1 MKIISIFIIISIF
14 QITLFKLA
22 TLEDEIIPIYHEIQK
37 SSILTLNFASNDTQ
51 EYAYINYQEDDG
63 IIGEQSNKYHYLLI
77 NSNLSVTCRSNYS
90 NHTFPNSSEFNKDSL
105 NECLEMDYDLN
116 YKIIRYNRVLNMNDK
131 TLFVFYLSNLYY
143 GNSENYQIK
152 RLLYHNELIDNKIY
166 SENTSDID
174 IKLYYFEINENNSEN
189 LIYISEPNNAIIYA
203 EHIEKQKYVKLE
215 NYYHFFKLYNNNN
228 IESEGNFKHIIIIQK
243 KPYQQTVFNIGR
255 KSDLEKKFKL
265 INFTN
270 QYEEISSLCDGSN
283 IYILNSPSESIFKFP
298 EFSEVSYKLFKD
310 EFIKF
315 EDLFNLSNYK
325 EINNLDFYSK
335 NKYAIYYITCNY
347 GEHTLNFTN
356 TLIKE
361 ENETIYLEQS
371 TYFKISSNN
380 NLTFDIVETNYQIV
394 IKLLSEDGLF
404 NINEIIYSFKQ
415 NEIKI
420 INLNENNTFII
431 KKEENSSDS
440 FFEVKF
446 LTPETLISYLDY
458 PILFEVPTNTSKRFI
473 IMKFNSTL
481 INDDFIYNVKISSN
495 SQGIKYYQES
505 GYKNLNEISV
515 NKNFLSNLENSKEI
529 KIRLA
534 RLTFDL
540 DLDNNNIYYHL
551 FYFDNISPDT
561 KLTINFT
568 KIYPKYSY
576 YFKPNNNFD
585 DSIIEYYTNLN
596 QFFFVL
602 PCNDNFDIQ
611 ISGYNIENYHFTIPN
626 LINRK
631 MIIGNTLK
639 YKGEAY
645 LNITEKKIDENYTY
659 NYCPEKVNFSLIND
673 THFRYDFSTFS
684 NSTSYYKLKLLIVDE
699 KYLEF
704 FNTSCDTL
712 KNLNNDTLMKKIY
725 MNTILNENLTINKS
739 EPDCSLNA
747 YYDGIIPDGFNL
759 KDNNY
764 IIRGIGQTSESFLL
778 FDKIFYKKKKE
789 PIYYN
794 KIEKNKILYLNF
806 SVNSLQYAYLDYNS
820 DYEKEDKDTENQY
833 YFLLIN
839 NKLNVNCLSNYKE
852 IEFPNETEFNNTSD
866 SSCKIINYNE
876 TNKIIR
882 YDKVKESY
890 KNLFVF
896 YLSNSS
902 ELSENK
908 YEVKKLSFPKR
919 LEEKM
924 NNIEEKQ
931 GELKILFFNVM
942 SEKEYEESHIFYLP
956 QKRNYSMFYELRE
969 IEYQKSNHFG
979 KNILYQFKDY
989 YLMKNQNVLI
999 IYEPDKENNNLQI
1012 EYKIVDARKY
1022 DISFLKKD
1030 YDLYDI
1036 EIQED
1041 IPRIIVLNSDQNILL
1056 SPKNYEIDI
1065 KRYDLYKIKSYKG
1078 EIKEIND
1085 LNNLNNY
1092 EIIINDNFVS
1102 SDIYIILY
1110 VTNTLS
1116 HNFEIDYQFIEEKG
1130 NIIYMNN
1137 KTYFSISNLNTLSFS
1152 INDITNNKIIL
1163 ELLSNNKGNI
1173 NINSK
1178 DYSFE
1183 KNEIKIV
1190 DLGNLNSN
1198 EVTIISKEINTLTFS
1213 IKSDIPEN
1221 KIKII
1226 DFSLDNFTIPTKE
1239 KEIFI
1244 IYKINEQDFEKYQ
1257 ILHHII
1263 RFNNFIQYSYN
1274 FGYYSL
1280 KEISIIHKT
1289 VLTDEE
1295 SLTIDL
1301 ETLKKINAKNED
1313 KSYYIIYYFSN
1324 IKEDSNIT
1332 ISPFFTSKKLKL
1344 EENKFIKLEKSEE
1357 FFSISYVFYEKP
1369 KIRIFG
1375 IPCNSLEL
1383 VFHDAFYLR
1392 PDIFFSFNKSKVLYP
1407 NLKKYAIAI
1416 RYIGEGYLYY
1426 HFSKNGEFD
1435 YFYNNSCS
1443 NQTYIYFINNTHLRY
1458 SFSSFSNS
1466 SEINYSLI
1474 IVEND
1479 KYINSSCDIFNNSY
1493 LNPIKNDD
1501 IEILSFTLENITI
1514 NQSLDNCSNNSY
1526 IDIEI
1531 PNLIKKQKVKKNFI
1545 ISGMGITGPIIKDV
1559 IIYDKIQL
1567 LFEPKNEPEQPIP
1580 SENDNKLK
1588 SIYIIFISIAVI
1600 LAIVIIILFKRT
1612 KRKKNDTIDTRD
1624 LAPITELTY

>member
-1 MKIISIFIIISIF
+1 MKIISICIIISFF
-14 QITLFKLA
+14 QITLFKLP

-37 SSILTLNFASNDTQ
+37 NSILTLNFTSNDTQ
-51 EYAYINYQEDDG
+51 EYAYINYQEDEG

-116 YKIIRYNRVLNMNDK
+116 YKIIRYNRVLNINDK

-189 LIYISEPNNAIIYA
+189 LIYISEPNNVIIYA

-243 KPYQQTVFNIGR
+243 KTYEQTVFNIGR
-255 KSDLEKKFKL
+255 KSDLEKKFNL

-270 QYEEISSLCDGSN
+270 QYEEISSLCYGSN

-315 EDLFNLSNYK
+315 EDLINLSNYK

-394 IKLLSEDGLF
+394 IKLLSEDGFF
-404 NINEIIYSFKQ
+404 NINEKIYSFKQ

-585 DSIIEYYTNLN
+585 DSIIEYYNNLN

-611 ISGYNIENYHFTIPN
+611 ISGYNIENYHFYIPN

-631 MIIGNTLK
+631 MIIGDTLK

-645 LNITEKKIDENYTY
+645 LNITEKKSDENYTY
-659 NYCPEKVNFSLIND
+659 NYCPGKVNFSLIND

-704 FNTSCDTL
+704 FNTTCDTL
-712 KNLNNDTLMKKIY
+712 NNLNNDTLMKKIY

-759 KDNNY
+759 KDNYY

-778 FDKIFYKKKKE
+778 FDKIFYKKKKRT
-789 PIYYN
+789 
-794 KIEKNKILYLNF
+794 YL
-806 SVNSLQYAYLDYNS
+806 L
-820 DYEKEDKDTENQY
+820 
-833 YFLLIN
+833 
-839 NKLNVNCLSNYKE
+839 
-852 IEFPNETEFNNTSD
+852 
-866 SSCKIINYNE
+866 
-876 TNKIIR
+876 
-882 YDKVKESY
+882 
-890 KNLFVF
+890 
-896 YLSNSS
+896 
-902 ELSENK
+902 
-908 YEVKKLSFPKR
+908 
-919 LEEKM
+919 
-924 NNIEEKQ
+924 
-931 GELKILFFNVM
+931 
-942 SEKEYEESHIFYLP
+942 
-956 QKRNYSMFYELRE
+956 
-969 IEYQKSNHFG
+969 
-979 KNILYQFKDY
+979 
-989 YLMKNQNVLI
+989 
-999 IYEPDKENNNLQI
+999 
-1012 EYKIVDARKY
+1012 
-1022 DISFLKKD
+1022 
-1030 YDLYDI
+1030 
-1036 EIQED
+1036 
-1041 IPRIIVLNSDQNILL
+1041 
-1056 SPKNYEIDI
+1056 
-1065 KRYDLYKIKSYKG
+1065 
-1078 EIKEIND
+1078 
-1085 LNNLNNY
+1085 
-1092 EIIINDNFVS
+1092 
-1102 SDIYIILY
+1102 
-1110 VTNTLS
+1110 
-1116 HNFEIDYQFIEEKG
+1116 
-1130 NIIYMNN
+1130 
-1137 KTYFSISNLNTLSFS
+1137 
-1152 INDITNNKIIL
+1152 
-1163 ELLSNNKGNI
+1163 
-1173 NINSK
+1173 
-1178 DYSFE
+1178 
-1183 KNEIKIV
+1183 
-1190 DLGNLNSN
+1190 
-1198 EVTIISKEINTLTFS
+1198 
-1213 IKSDIPEN
+1213 
-1221 KIKII
+1221 
-1226 DFSLDNFTIPTKE
+1226 
-1239 KEIFI
+1239 
-1244 IYKINEQDFEKYQ
+1244 
-1257 ILHHII
+1257 
-1263 RFNNFIQYSYN
+1263 
-1274 FGYYSL
+1274 
-1280 KEISIIHKT
+1280 
-1289 VLTDEE
+1289 
-1295 SLTIDL
+1295 
-1301 ETLKKINAKNED
+1301 
-1313 KSYYIIYYFSN
+1313 
-1324 IKEDSNIT
+1324 
-1332 ISPFFTSKKLKL
+1332 
-1344 EENKFIKLEKSEE
+1344 
-1357 FFSISYVFYEKP
+1357 
-1369 KIRIFG
+1369 
-1375 IPCNSLEL
+1375 
-1383 VFHDAFYLR
+1383 
-1392 PDIFFSFNKSKVLYP
+1392 
-1407 NLKKYAIAI
+1407 
-1416 RYIGEGYLYY
+1416 
-1426 HFSKNGEFD
+1426 
-1435 YFYNNSCS
+1435 
-1443 NQTYIYFINNTHLRY
+1443 
-1458 SFSSFSNS
+1458 
-1466 SEINYSLI
+1466 
-1474 IVEND
+1474 
-1479 KYINSSCDIFNNSY
+1479 
-1493 LNPIKNDD
+1493 
-1501 IEILSFTLENITI
+1501 
-1514 NQSLDNCSNNSY
+1514 
-1526 IDIEI
+1526 
-1531 PNLIKKQKVKKNFI
+1531 
-1545 ISGMGITGPIIKDV
+1545 
-1559 IIYDKIQL
+1559 
-1567 LFEPKNEPEQPIP
+1567 
-1580 SENDNKLK
+1580 
-1588 SIYIIFISIAVI
+1588 
-1600 LAIVIIILFKRT
+1600 
-1612 KRKKNDTIDTRD
+1612 
-1624 LAPITELTY
+1624 